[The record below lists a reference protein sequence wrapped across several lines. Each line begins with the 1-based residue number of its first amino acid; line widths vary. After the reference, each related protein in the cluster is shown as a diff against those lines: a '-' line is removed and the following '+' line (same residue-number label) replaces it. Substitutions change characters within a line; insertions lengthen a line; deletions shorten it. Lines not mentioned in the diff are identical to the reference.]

1 MERYIIENK
10 GKLELIV
17 PLDKIEKD
25 PIFTALV
32 NKALVLGLPHHNEM
46 VEGVFSK
53 VIKLNFLEDELFR
66 VLLQSGIIINY
77 LNGGPQVYV
86 EILKENLNVEFDN
99 DSKILS
105 LDETTY
111 LIPVATYVNGSR
123 TLETTYEELALWM
136 DAYGAEN
143 MYSDPIT
150 INNLLETKYTEN
162 EN

>member
-25 PIFTALV
+25 PMFTALV

-46 VEGVFSK
+46 VDGVFSK

-66 VLLQSGIIINY
+66 ALLQSGIVINY
-77 LNGGPQVYV
+77 LNGGPQAYV
-86 EILKENLNVEFDN
+86 EILKENLNTEFDN

-111 LIPVATYVNGSR
+111 LIPVATYINGSR
-123 TLETTYEELALWM
+123 TSETTYEELALWM
-136 DAYGAEN
+136 DAYGVEN
-143 MYSDPIT
+143 MYSDPST
-150 INNLLETKYTEN
+150 IEALNAKYIEDTIE
-162 EN
+162 